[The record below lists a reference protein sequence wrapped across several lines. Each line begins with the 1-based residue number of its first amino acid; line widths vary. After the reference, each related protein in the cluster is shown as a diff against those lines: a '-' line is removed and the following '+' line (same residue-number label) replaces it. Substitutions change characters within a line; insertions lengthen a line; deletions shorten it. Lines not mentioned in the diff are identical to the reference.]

1 MLFSGLTLSLTPGAF
16 HFHNS
21 SLNGALP
28 CRRSAGGITRAGIT
42 GRLEA
47 GTLSME
53 EEEW

>member
-1 MLFSGLTLSLTPGAF
+1 MLFSGLTLSLIPGIF

-21 SLNGALP
+21 EWCFALQEEH
-28 CRRSAGGITRAGIT
+28 GGITRAGIT